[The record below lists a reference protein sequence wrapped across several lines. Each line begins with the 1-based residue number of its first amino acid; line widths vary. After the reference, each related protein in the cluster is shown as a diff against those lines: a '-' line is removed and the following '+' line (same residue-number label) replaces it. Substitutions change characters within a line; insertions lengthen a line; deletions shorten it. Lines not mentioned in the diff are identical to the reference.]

1 MPNDNNIPNFSSFL
15 KFIDYDDEK
24 IICFTQPYCASS
36 LRQDYYWYGPSLT
49 FYLLFQ
55 FGMYW
60 KDGRFHA
67 VGFSIWSP
75 CKQLPKPSIC
85 YWFLYL
91 KRLTFHGLTGSCRCK
106 GSVGIGKLTHIF
118 ILFLS
123 GIVVYWL
130 IQSSFFAVFGSRA
143 VAVLQERHI
152 KLRLRNKIYRFSS
165 CLQVSA
171 IFFYAVSFAIVEF
184 INVTSFEC
192 LSSPL
197 PLFTTCLILFLGF
210 SRSMPLFL
218 LF

>member
-1 MPNDNNIPNFSSFL
+1 MPNDYSKLNFSRFL
-15 KFIDYDDEK
+15 RFFWLLDEK

-36 LRQDYYWYGPSLT
+36 LRQDYYWYDPSLT

-55 FGMYW
+55 FGMCW
-60 KDGRFHA
+60 KDGQFH
-67 VGFSIWSP
+67 VVDFSIWSP

-91 KRLTFHGLTGSCRCK
+91 KRLTFHGLTGSHRCK
-106 GSVGIGKLTHIF
+106 CSVSISKLTHIF
-118 ILFLS
+118 ILFLF
-123 GIVVYWL
+123 GIVAYWL

-152 KLRLRNKIYRFSS
+152 ELRLRYKIYGFSS
-165 CLQVSA
+165 CLQVST
-171 IFFYAVSFAIVEF
+171 IFFYAISFAIVEF
-184 INVTSFEC
+184 INVASFEC

-197 PLFTTCLILFLGF
+197 PLFTTCFILFLGF